1 MTLSIVSAGISALRE
16 LENAAMPTGRLST
29 PEPTMALTR
38 LTVDDATLLP
48 VDSESVAAA
57 TSGAVRLRLEKKQSV
72 AFLLSAKNLF
82 LAETEMLQGGKI
94 IEEKLNS
101 QNVQKMAVQLTSLIM

>member
-57 TSGAVRLRLEKKQSV
+57 TSGAVRLRRTGSCGRTCCCGTSASAVERRRATATTSV
-72 AFLLSAKNLF
+72 RMSERARRSDLKR
-82 LAETEMLQGGKI
+82 GY
-94 IEEKLNS
+94 
-101 QNVQKMAVQLTSLIM
+101 